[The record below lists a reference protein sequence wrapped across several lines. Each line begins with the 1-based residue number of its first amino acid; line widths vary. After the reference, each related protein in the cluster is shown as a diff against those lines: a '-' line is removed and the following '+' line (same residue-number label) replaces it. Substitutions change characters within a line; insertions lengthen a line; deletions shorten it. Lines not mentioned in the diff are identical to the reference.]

1 MNRAFKFIGLICL
14 FAAALILSAMLAIAE
29 EFDGALAVTQQ
40 PPSVFEAGCWAYGR
54 GCGGR
59 AKPKRSD
66 DLSHARLFRPCDWGG

>member
-40 PPSVFEAGCWAYGR
+40 APLGL
-54 GCGGR
+54 
-59 AKPKRSD
+59 RS
-66 DLSHARLFRPCDWGG
+66 RLLGLRQRLRRESKAQAI